1 MTRQVDKSQAS
12 NELVLQNAR
21 VLAVDQVA
29 DERADRPSVAKGVTL
44 EVDMVGAQK
53 LSLAASIG
61 NLSLMLRRAGETTS
75 DKTRKITLS
84 DLSSPDVMPEED
96 ASTKTV
102 LVRRGTTKQQYSVPV
117 EGMDAYAADTEKRKA
132 PRH

>member
-1 MTRQVDKSQAS
+1 
-12 NELVLQNAR
+12 VLQNAR

-29 DERADRPSVAKGVTL
+29 DERAVRHSVAKGVTL

-61 NLSLMLRRAGETTS
+61 NLSLMLRRAGETAS

-84 DLSSPDVMPEED
+84 DLSSPDVMPDED
-96 ASTKTV
+96 NSNTKTV
-102 LVRRGTTKQQYSVPV
+102 LVRRGTAKQEYSVPI